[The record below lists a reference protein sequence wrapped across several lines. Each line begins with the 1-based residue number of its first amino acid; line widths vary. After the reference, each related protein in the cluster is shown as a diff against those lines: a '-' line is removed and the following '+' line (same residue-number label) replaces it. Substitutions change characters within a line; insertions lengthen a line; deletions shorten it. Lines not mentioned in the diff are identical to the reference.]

1 MAGNG
6 SGPPTG
12 SVLSCGSIMP
22 ATCFSFLRYSAF
34 LVLCAGLWSVE
45 LAAQEDAA
53 GPSAE
58 PPPAVVEDAAAEP
71 AGPQLKPMD
80 NFFILLVKG
89 GVFMVPIVLV
99 SIVALAMSIERALHL
114 RRDRI
119 VPPDLVRSLGE
130 LGSAP
135 NGFDPRVAYRICQQY
150 PSTASNVIRAMLL
163 KIGRP
168 HSEVEHAVTET
179 CQREAEKL
187 YGNVRWINLAVSVAP
202 LIGLLGTVWGMIE
215 CFHVSSQ
222 LEAGANRAQQLAGGI
237 YVALVTTL
245 GGLMVA
251 IPAAIVSHIFESR
264 IQNLMFEVEELV
276 LNLLPQVER
285 FEGRVRFTRHQDEAE
300 TRNGDAASTPST
312 PPAPRGTTPTAS
324 GS

>member
-1 MAGNG
+1 MNQCVAILRQFALAAC
-6 SGPPTG
+6 
-12 SVLSCGSIMP
+12 VLG
-22 ATCFSFLRYSAF
+22 
-34 LVLCAGLWSVE
+34 VLCATTLH
-45 LAAQEDAA
+45 AQDEPA

-58 PPPAVVEDAAAEP
+58 PPPALSATPVADPP
-71 AGPQLKPMD
+71 AKTAKPMD

-89 GVFMVPIVLV
+89 GVFMIPIFFMSVLA
-99 SIVALAMSIERALHL
+99 VAMTIERALHL
-114 RRDRI
+114 RRDKI
-119 VPPDLVRSLGE
+119 VPPDLVVALGE
-130 LGSAP
+130 LGSSP
-135 NGFDPRVAYRICQQY
+135 NGFDPRAAYRICQQH

-187 YGNVRWINLAVSVAP
+187 YGNVRWINLAVSVTP

-222 LEAGANRAQQLAGGI
+222 LEAGSNRAQELAGGI

-251 IPAAIVSHIFESR
+251 IPAAVVSHFYEGR
-264 IQNLMFEVEELV
+264 IQSLMFQVEELV

-300 TRNGDAASTPST
+300 ANKNGDGTSPRPAAAAT
-312 PPAPRGTTPTAS
+312 